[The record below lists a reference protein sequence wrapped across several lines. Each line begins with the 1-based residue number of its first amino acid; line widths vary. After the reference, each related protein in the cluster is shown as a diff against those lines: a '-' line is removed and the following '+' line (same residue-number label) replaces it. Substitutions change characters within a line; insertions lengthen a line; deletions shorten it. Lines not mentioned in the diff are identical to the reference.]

1 MLSVLICSTPIHGHV
16 VPLLAVTRHLVA
28 QGHRVRFLTGRRWQH
43 AVEDAGA
50 THVPL
55 PETADYDD
63 RDMNGAFP
71 GRAGLSGPKAM
82 RFDMTKVFLAPLPA
96 QLDAVDAAIEQERP
110 DAVLAESLF
119 LAAGAFATR
128 PRGQRPPLVYL
139 GIVPLPYKSPNTAPY
154 GLGLPPRGGP
164 RGRMRNAVLTAAAER
179 VVFAPV
185 QQEWARR
192 TEEATGTASTEFVMN
207 WPVLADA
214 IVQFS
219 VPGFEYP
226 RDGAPDGAV
235 HFVGPVSRPLP
246 TDQPKPDWWGE
257 LDGARPVVHVTQ
269 GTLANHDFDELI
281 APTLEGLAHDDVLVV
296 VSAGGRDV
304 DALPPLPANARAA
317 SFLPYDDLLPRTDVM
332 VTNGGYGGVHY
343 AMAYGVP
350 LVVAGK
356 TEDKVE
362 VTARVAWSGAGI
374 DLRTNRPR
382 PDRIADAVRAVL
394 ADPRYRTASAVV
406 GGQIAAAPGVAGLE
420 RVIAGLVDGDPGGTS
435 GTGGDPTG
443 TAAAP

>member
-28 QGHRVRFLTGRRWQH
+28 QGHRVRFLTGRRWQP
-43 AVEDAGA
+43 AVEEAGA
-50 THVPL
+50 THLAL
-55 PETADYDD
+55 PPTADYDE

-82 RFDMTKVFLAPLPA
+82 RFDMTKVFLAPLAA
-96 QLDAVDAAIEQERP
+96 QLNAVDTAIESEHT

-128 PRGQRPPLVYL
+128 PRATRPPLVYL
-139 GIVPLPYKSPNTAPY
+139 GIVPLPYKSRNTAPY
-154 GLGLPPRGGP
+154 GLGLPPRSGP
-164 RGRMRNAVLTAAAER
+164 TGRLRNGALHTLAEK

-185 QQEWARR
+185 QRDWRRR
-192 TEEATGTASTEFVMN
+192 TREATGTANREFVMN

-219 VPGFEYP
+219 VPAFEYP
-226 RDGAPDGAV
+226 RDPAPKNL

-246 TDQPKPDWWGE
+246 TDQKKPDWWDE
-257 LDGARPVVHVTQ
+257 LDGTRPVVHVTQ
-269 GTLANHDFDELI
+269 GTLANQDFDELI
-281 APTLEGLAHDDVLVV
+281 APTLEGLRDDDVLVV
-296 VSAGGRDV
+296 VSAGGRDTTT
-304 DALPPLPANARAA
+304 LPKLPANARAA
-317 SFLPYDDLLPRTDVM
+317 SFLPYDELLPRTDVM

-350 LVVAGK
+350 LVVAGR

-374 DLRTNRPR
+374 DLRINRPR
-382 PDRIADAVRAVL
+382 PDHIREAVRQVL
-394 ADPRYRTASAVV
+394 ADPRYRHASTVV
-406 GGQIAAAPGVAGLE
+406 GEQIAAAPGAAGLE
-420 RVIAGLVDGDPGGTS
+420 RIIAGL
-435 GTGGDPTG
+435 
-443 TAAAP
+443 AAPANTAT

>member
-16 VPLLAVTRHLVA
+16 VPLLAVTRHLVG
-28 QGHRVRFLTGRRWQH
+28 QGHRVRFLTGRRWKP
-43 AVEDAGA
+43 AVEEAGA
-50 THVPL
+50 EHLAL
-55 PETADYDD
+55 PEEADYDD

-82 RFDMTKVFLAPLPA
+82 RFDMTRVFLAPLAA
-96 QLDAVDAAIEQERP
+96 QLGAVDAAIESEHT

-128 PRGQRPPLVYL
+128 PRATRPPLVYL
-139 GIVPLPYKSPNTAPY
+139 GIVPLPYKSRNTAPY
-154 GLGLPPRGGP
+154 GLGLPPKSGP
-164 RGRMRNAVLTAAAER
+164 RGRLRNAALHTLAEK

-185 QQEWARR
+185 QKNWARR
-192 TEEATGTASTEFVMN
+192 TREATGTANTEFVMN

-219 VPGFEYP
+219 VPAFEYP
-226 RDGAPDGAV
+226 RMPTPQNL

-246 TDQPKPDWWGE
+246 TDGQPNPDWWDE
-257 LDGARPVVHVTQ
+257 LDGGRPVVHVTQ
-269 GTLANHDFDELI
+269 GTLANQDFTELV
-281 APTLEGLAHDDVLVV
+281 APTLEGLEHEDVLVV
-296 VSAGGRDV
+296 VSAGGRDTTS
-304 DALPPLPANARAA
+304 LPSLPANARAA
-317 SFLPYDDLLPRTDVM
+317 SFLPYDELLPRTDVM

-350 LVVAGK
+350 LVVAGR

-374 DLRTNRPR
+374 DLRTNRPQ
-382 PDRIADAVRAVL
+382 PDRIRAAVNDVL
-394 ADPRYRTASAVV
+394 ADARYRHASAVV
-406 GGQIAAAPGVAGLE
+406 GEQIAAAPGVAGLE
-420 RVIAGLVDGDPGGTS
+420 RIIAGL
-435 GTGGDPTG
+435 
-443 TAAAP
+443 AAPASIT